1 MRRLKDYLG
10 VLVWQ
15 SGLGYIALW
24 AITYWSFDWGPVVFG
39 RSVACH
45 PDSAKVLFYW
55 VCDPANPL
63 AILSAVV
70 NAALTITVWA
80 PIYIAAA
87 TVRPDAVAIAV
98 PIIAAHII
106 GLPTAIF
113 VMMRVM
119 LKFFE
124 LVRRMFAFATGRSMV
139 MASVGAPAPEASATT
154 LSVPQVPARA
164 GFGLRGG
171 SRRH

>member
-10 VLVWQ
+10 VLAWQ

-24 AITYWSFDWGPVVFG
+24 AITIWSLDWGPVVFG

-55 VCDPANPL
+55 VCDGASPL
-63 AILSAVV
+63 TIAAAVV
-70 NAALTITVWA
+70 NTALTVTVWA
-80 PIYIAAA
+80 PVYVAAA

-98 PIIAAHII
+98 PIIAAHAV

-124 LVRRMFAFATGRSMV
+124 VVRRMVAFVTGRSAV
-139 MASVGAPAPEASATT
+139 MPIADAGASVPEPSF
-154 LSVPQVPARA
+154 VVRQVPPRA
-164 GFGLRGG
+164 GFGLRGDV
-171 SRRH
+171 RRH

>member
-10 VLVWQ
+10 VLAWQ
-15 SGLGYIALW
+15 AGLGYIALW
-24 AITYWSFDWGPVVFG
+24 AVTYWSLDWGPIVFG
-39 RSVACH
+39 RTAACH

-55 VCDPANPL
+55 VCDASNPL
-63 AILSAVV
+63 AILAAVV
-70 NAALTITVWA
+70 NTALTVTVWA
-80 PIYIAAA
+80 PVYVAAA

-98 PIIAAHII
+98 PIVAAHIV

-113 VMMRVM
+113 VMIRVM

-124 LVRRMFAFATGRSMV
+124 LVRRMFAFATGQS
-139 MASVGAPAPEASATT
+139 MASAVVVAPEVPKHT
-154 LSVPQVPARA
+154 LVVRQVPPRA
-164 GFGLRGG
+164 GFGLRAG